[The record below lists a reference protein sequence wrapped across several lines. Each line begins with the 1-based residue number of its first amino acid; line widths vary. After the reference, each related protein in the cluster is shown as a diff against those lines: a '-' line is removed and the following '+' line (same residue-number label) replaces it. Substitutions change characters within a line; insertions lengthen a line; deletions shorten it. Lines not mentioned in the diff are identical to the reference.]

1 MEPVPTL
8 KIMIK
13 IAVGIT
19 AITEKLPPGVFKMNV
34 VIRSEVIIF
43 FKKIRG
49 INQPKLYQI
58 LRICLKPNTAIDPC
72 NFVRGPLENSNALNG
87 YQRLDFLEKKEC
99 ISQLRDVLGSI
110 DMSLE
115 DFELLILMKIRSNK
129 EFHGNKLET
138 RAHTKERFD
147 EYIITISR
155 ITAYVI
161 IATSGQE
168 SPTRS
173 HIIATSAFRQSITA
187 AIPSSNQTQRTKIEK
202 DYPITNGSS
211 MSIITPGIRI
221 RMRR

>member
-19 AITEKLPPGVFKMNV
+19 AITEKLLPG
-34 VIRSEVIIF
+34 
-43 FKKIRG
+43 
-49 INQPKLYQI
+49 
-58 LRICLKPNTAIDPC
+58 
-72 NFVRGPLENSNALNG
+72 
-87 YQRLDFLEKKEC
+87 LEKKEC

-173 HIIATSAFRQSITA
+173 HIIATLAFRQ
-187 AIPSSNQTQRTKIEK
+187 N
-202 DYPITNGSS
+202 NGCHSVKQS
-211 MSIITPGIRI
+211 DTEDENRERLPDNKRFLHVYNHPGIRI

>member
-1 MEPVPTL
+1 M
-8 KIMIK
+8 
-13 IAVGIT
+13 
-19 AITEKLPPGVFKMNV
+19 
-34 VIRSEVIIF
+34 
-43 FKKIRG
+43 
-49 INQPKLYQI
+49 
-58 LRICLKPNTAIDPC
+58 
-72 NFVRGPLENSNALNG
+72 
-87 YQRLDFLEKKEC
+87 
-99 ISQLRDVLGSI
+99 RDVLGSI

-173 HIIATSAFRQSITA
+173 HIIATSAFRQSV
-187 AIPSSNQTQRTKIEK
+187 S
-202 DYPITNGSS
+202 
-211 MSIITPGIRI
+211 
-221 RMRR
+221 